1 MSESSQR
8 SSRLGHPLAWLLGI
22 VLLSSAVAKVL
33 SLGGFELYLVEQ
45 HLLPSRESAAY
56 AARLLLAVELF
67 LGAACFLR
75 AGFRRVTL
83 PLIFGMLTVFT
94 LYLAYAAFVRKETG
108 SCHCFGD
115 LLPMSPKESIVKNL
129 ALLALA
135 AYLARKTRGWP
146 AGTWRAPAGL
156 ALASLLVVF
165 LALPVRPVPV
175 LPAGKT
181 PPPSESRFSGF
192 RQFSNGLTANL
203 TTGTC
208 LVAFL
213 SLDCEHCASLAAR
226 LGEDARQ
233 QRLPPLYAIF
243 LGKPQEAPGFLKT
256 ANAEFPYLCAEP
268 RVFYDFIGKRPPR
281 VYLLQ
286 EGAARRFWD
295 EETFDADQLALQ
307 LLNDAPPLEPPAQ

>member
-1 MSESSQR
+1 M
-8 SSRLGHPLAWLLGI
+8 
-22 VLLSSAVAKVL
+22 V
-33 SLGGFELYLVEQ
+33 SLGAFEIYLVQQ
-45 HLLPSRESAAY
+45 HLLPSRELAAY

-75 AGFRRVTL
+75 AGFRRITL
-83 PLIFGMLTVFT
+83 PLTLGMLTVFT
-94 LYLAYAAFVRKETG
+94 LYLVYAAFVRKDTE

-129 ALLALA
+129 ILLAMA
-135 AYLARKTRGWP
+135 SYLALKTRGWP
-146 AGTWRAPAGL
+146 SGSWRAPA
-156 ALASLLVVF
+156 ALAVICLVIVF
-165 LALPVRPVPV
+165 AGLPIRHVPV
-175 LPAGKT
+175 LPEGKPT
-181 PPPSESRFSGF
+181 PHGESRFAGF
-192 RQFSNGLTANL
+192 RQFSNGLAANL

-213 SLDCEHCASLAAR
+213 SLDCDHCASLTAR

-243 LGKPQEAPGFLKT
+243 LGKPEEAPPFLKT

-268 RVFYDFIGKRPPR
+268 RVFYNFIGKRPPR

-286 EGAARRFWD
+286 EGAARRYWD

-307 LLNDAPPLEPPAQ
+307 LLNDEPPLSASSEPKQR